1 MPVPFLLEIGCEEIP
16 DWMIVPALK
25 SLQELLEKV
34 IAENNLGGQ
43 VSWTDATPRRL
54 VIYIEDLKTR
64 QEDSE
69 EVVMGPPKAANP
81 NAIAGFAKKQGI
93 DQSALK
99 IFKSNKGEYWG
110 LVKSVIGRDTKVIL
124 AEALPTVIGKIYFPK
139 TMYWTGKAGF
149 RFIRPIRWLVA
160 LLGDEVVDFELASVK
175 SGNITRG
182 HRKLGS
188 SAIPV
193 TIENYRQTLK
203 DNYVLVMASERRAKI
218 RAEIKKLG
226 AHIKPDPGLLETL
239 VYITE
244 YPAVIAGEFDQ
255 QFLELPEEVLV
266 TVMRHHQKYFSV
278 LRTPTTQQS
287 TAAQSTTAPHSAA
300 GAQST
305 ASPHSATGAQPSA
318 APHSAAGPQSP
329 GAPYSATGLQSTTA
343 PYSATGAPSAAAPH
357 SATGPLS
364 TASPSS
370 SAGPQSTT
378 APSSATGAPS
388 AAAPHPAAGPQSTTA
403 PYSAAGPQ
411 SHCGASF
418 SLRGASAPPDSEYS
432 PNQTTLAPAFVAVM
446 NTAADPDGL
455 VRKGNERVLR
465 ARFNDARFFYQ
476 NDQHKKQADRV
487 TDLEKVTFQAKLGTY
502 LEKTF
507 RVVDL
512 VQELGGT
519 KAAERAATLAKTD
532 LTTEMVK
539 EFTDLQGIVGG
550 LYAKAQ
556 GEPEPV
562 WRAIYEHYKP
572 LSMEDGIPS
581 TPEGRILAVADKL
594 DTLRGYFEIGLVP
607 SGSKDPFALRRAA
620 QGVVKILVEGE
631 MKLPLTTLIGSN
643 EALKDF
649 MLDRVRYY
657 FKEVRGYKYDEVNA
671 VLKAGAENLVDVA
684 DRLEAVQAV
693 RPTEDFEPLA
703 AAFKRIQ
710 NILKQAG
717 VQPAS
722 GPIQEQ
728 LLDPGPE
735 RELYERFQSLRD
747 EISGA
752 DYTAALEAIASIRP
766 QVDHFFDKVMVN
778 VPDEAVRANRLKL
791 LGSLLVEFS
800 TIADFSEIVTQS

>member
-25 SLQELLEKV
+25 NMQELLEKV
-34 IAENNLGGQ
+34 IADHNLGGT

-54 VIYIEDLKTR
+54 VIYAEDLKER
-64 QEDSE
+64 QDDSE
-69 EVVMGPPKAANP
+69 EVVMGPPKSAPPGAVV
-81 NAIAGFAKKQGI
+81 GFAKKQGI
-93 DQSALK
+93 DVSALK
-99 IFKSNKGEYWG
+99 VFKSNKGEYFG
-110 LVKSVIGRDTKVIL
+110 IVKSVIGRDTKAIL
-124 AEALPTVIGKIYFPK
+124 TEALPALIGKIYFPK

-160 LLGDEVVDFELASVK
+160 LLGQEIVNFELAGVK
-175 SGNITRG
+175 SGNVTRG

-193 TIENYRQTLK
+193 TIENYRQALK

-244 YPAVIAGEFDQ
+244 YPAAITGVFDKE
-255 QFLELPEEVLV
+255 FLELPEEVLI
-266 TVMRHHQKYFSV
+266 TVMRHHQKYFS
-278 LRTPTTQQS
+278 LE
-287 TAAQSTTAPHSAA
+287 
-300 GAQST
+300 
-305 ASPHSATGAQPSA
+305 
-318 APHSAAGPQSP
+318 
-329 GAPYSATGLQSTTA
+329 
-343 PYSATGAPSAAAPH
+343 
-357 SATGPLS
+357 
-364 TASPSS
+364 
-370 SAGPQSTT
+370 
-378 APSSATGAPS
+378 
-388 AAAPHPAAGPQSTTA
+388 
-403 PYSAAGPQ
+403 
-411 SHCGASF
+411 
-418 SLRGASAPPDSEYS
+418 DSEG
-432 PNQTTLAPAFVAVM
+432 NLEPAFVTVM

-476 NDQHKKQADRV
+476 NDQHKKLKDRV

-502 LEKTF
+502 LEKTH

-512 VQELGGT
+512 VQELGGG
-519 KAAERAATLAKTD
+519 KDAERAAMLAKTD

-556 GEPEPV
+556 GESEAV
-562 WRAIYEHYKP
+562 WRAVYEHYKP
-572 LSMEDGIPS
+572 LSMEDSIPS
-581 TPEGRILAVADKL
+581 TSEGRFLAVADKL
-594 DTLRGYFEIGLVP
+594 DTLRGYFEIGLAP

-631 MKLPLTTLIGSN
+631 MDLPLTTLIGSN
-643 EALKDF
+643 EALKEF
-649 MLDRVRYY
+649 MIDRVRYY

-684 DRLEAVQAV
+684 LRLEAVQAV
-693 RPTEDFEPLA
+693 RPTENFEPLA

-717 VQPAS
+717 IQPAS
-722 GPIQEQ
+722 GPIQET
-728 LLDPGPE
+728 LLEHGAE
-735 RELYERFQSLRD
+735 RDLYERFGTLRE
-747 EISGA
+747 EIAKA
-752 DYTAALEAIASIRP
+752 DYPSALEAIASIRP

-800 TIADFSEIVTQS
+800 TIADFSEIVTQ